1 MDIKLFYETYDN
13 KLLEAGMSDEDR
25 KTIEGWIHD
34 LNGGIIKNKQNIL
47 NLTNA
52 ISSLENSIEE
62 TEVKRM
68 KD

>member
-1 MDIKLFYETYDN
+1 
-13 KLLEAGMSDEDR
+13 MSDEDR